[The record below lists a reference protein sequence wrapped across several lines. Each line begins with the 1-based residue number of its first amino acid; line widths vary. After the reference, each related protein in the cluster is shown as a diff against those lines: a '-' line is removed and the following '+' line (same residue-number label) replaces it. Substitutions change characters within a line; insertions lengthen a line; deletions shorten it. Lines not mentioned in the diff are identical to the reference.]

1 MSTRGATHDI
11 MHAVTPNPNPDP
23 NPNPNQALAPA
34 AGERCYWPEP
44 TGAATDAGCSSDAAM
59 LAAQAEHM
67 PVCIG
72 EKSWADRDAEARCSV
87 IDVEAE
93 SAARAPVTDAPTADM
108 SVANATVAGAMPC
121 EQQQAM
127 AMAVGVAEE
136 SVPLAVC

>member
-1 MSTRGATHDI
+1 MQRTHDM
-11 MHAVTPNPNPDP
+11 MHAVTPNPNPNPIPNP

-34 AGERCYWPEP
+34 AGERSSWPEP
-44 TGAATDAGCSSDAAM
+44 KAAATDAGCSSDVAM
-59 LAAQAEHM
+59 TAAQAEHM

-93 SAARAPVTDAPTADM
+93 SAAPAADAPVAAA
-108 SVANATVAGAMPC
+108 VAAGAMPS

-127 AMAVGVAEE
+127 AMAAGVAEE

>member
-93 SAARAPVTDAPTADM
+93 SAARAPATDAPTADV